1 MALLQKN
8 HLDRPSGLN
17 FTMKT
22 PSDFVKSDGGPTGFA
37 NPEPSVVLLSLSAP
51 AAPVSLLIAHHPNLT
66 TGPVRDR
73 LVSLLAGESTR
84 LLSIGPS
91 YVGGVRKNHPAI
103 LATALHGEDEDEL
116 VLSIV
121 ALEDGN
127 RFLTARVICPREFE
141 PTFMPKLERC
151 IHSFELIHHLGPT
164 VKLEQ
169 DGPDY
174 EIDLITRD
182 PSPPPETQAAIHAKE
197 VAKAREAALAKAA
210 PLIAADRFNEAA
222 QLVFAADDSAQGRA
236 ALSELFLQALREQV
250 RRDGRRSTPS
260 PRALELHARALQHR
274 LSTYPDPHTEEEAD
288 RYGAGMD
295 EDRAEIDAIL
305 RSPSP

>member
-8 HLDRPSGLN
+8 HLSRPNGLD

-22 PSDFVKSDGGPTGFA
+22 PSDFIPKDVAHVACAPH
-37 NPEPSVVLLSLSAP
+37 EPSVALLSLTAP
-51 AAPVSLLIAHHPNLT
+51 SAPVSLIIAHHPDRT
-66 TGPVRDR
+66 DGPVRER
-73 LVSLLAGESTR
+73 LVSLLADEGVR

-103 LATALHGEDEDEL
+103 LATGLHGEDEDEL
-116 VLSIV
+116 ILSIV
-121 ALEDGN
+121 AVEDGN
-127 RFLTARVICPREFE
+127 RFLTARVICPREHE
-141 PTFMPKLERC
+141 PAFMRKLERC
-151 IHSFELIHHLGPT
+151 IHSFELLHHLGPT

-174 EIDLITRD
+174 QIDLIVRD
-182 PSPPPETQAAIHAKE
+182 PLPTLEAQAAIDARRI
-197 VAKAREAALAKAA
+197 AKAREAALAKAA

-236 ALSELFLQALREQV
+236 ALSELFAQALRDQV

-274 LSTYPDPHTEEEAD
+274 LSTYPAAHTQDEAD

-305 RSPSP
+305 RSPSS